1 VGISVGGRH
10 AARRRCSELGQLGPG
25 AIAGERALLEDRVR
39 TATLRAV
46 TDCVVAV
53 AGRDQVDRD
62 RLAELA
68 APRDREDRPDR

>member
-1 VGISVGGRH
+1 MAKSGLAAYEDWARTAYGAHSPWGG
-10 AARRRCSELGQLGPG
+10 
-25 AIAGERALLEDRVR
+25 EDTQPLV

-68 APRDREDRPDR
+68 APRHREDIPDR

>member
-1 VGISVGGRH
+1 
-10 AARRRCSELGQLGPG
+10 
-25 AIAGERALLEDRVR
+25 
-39 TATLRAV
+39 V

-68 APRDREDRPDR
+68 APRHREDPWTGDRSGVRAPARQGTPGRELGVPSLPGRATRDGRKIRYAA